1 MATNPLEFAQQV
13 RTEAGKIT
21 WPSRGETI
29 TTTIFVIILVLLAG
43 LFLFGVD
50 QTLSYII
57 KTILSFSA

>member
-1 MATNPLEFAQQV
+1 MATNPLEFVQQV
-13 RTEAGKIT
+13 RVEAGKIV

-43 LFLFGVD
+43 LFLFVVD

-57 KTILSFSA
+57 KWILSLTA